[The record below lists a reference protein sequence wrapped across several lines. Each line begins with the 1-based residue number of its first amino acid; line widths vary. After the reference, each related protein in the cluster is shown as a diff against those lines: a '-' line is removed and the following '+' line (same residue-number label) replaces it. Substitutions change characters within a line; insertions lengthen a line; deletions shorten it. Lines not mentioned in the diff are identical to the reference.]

1 MHFFAI
7 LFYYIIIFHYLCK
20 KFLGMASESQKR
32 ITASRLLENNVKR
45 IVESN
50 RGEARGCRSLAQLA
64 EAIGMSAPS
73 LTHALKN
80 NPSLSTIQ
88 KVADALNV
96 SVASLF
102 YDERQIEGYI
112 SVGGRVTRFYN
123 EEELKNALAIE
134 RIQVTHKK

>member
-1 MHFFAI
+1 
-7 LFYYIIIFHYLCK
+7 
-20 KFLGMASESQKR
+20 MASESQKR
-32 ITASRLLENNVKR
+32 ITASRLLESNVKR

-50 RGEARGCRSLAQLA
+50 RGEARGYRSLAQLA

-96 SVASLF
+96 SIASLF
-102 YDERQIEGYI
+102 YDEKKVEGYI
-112 SVGGRVTRFYN
+112 SVDGSIMRFHT
-123 EEELKNALAIE
+123 EEELKNALASK
-134 RIQVTHKK
+134 RITIKA

>member
-1 MHFFAI
+1 
-7 LFYYIIIFHYLCK
+7 
-20 KFLGMASESQKR
+20 MADSQER
-32 ITASRLLENNVKR
+32 IAASRLLENNVKR
-45 IVESN
+45 IVDEN
-50 RGEARGCRSLAQLA
+50 RREARGYRSLAQLA

-96 SVASLF
+96 SVARLF

-112 SVGGRVTRFYN
+112 SVGGRITRFHTD
-123 EEELKNALAIE
+123 EELQNALAIE